1 MYVPIS
7 NLNIYYET
15 LGSGPTIILLH
26 GFGGNLTRY
35 AGVRTLLE
43 IGADGWGK
51 DAIDTVQKRLTLVG
65 EKR

>member
-15 LGSGPTIILLH
+15 HGSGPTIILLH
-26 GFGGNLTRY
+26 GFGSNLTRY
-35 AGVRTLLE
+35 AGVRTFLE

-51 DAIDTVQKRLTLVG
+51 DAIDTVQKSLTLVG

>member
-15 LGSGPTIILLH
+15 HGSGPAIILLH
-26 GFGGNLTRY
+26 GFGSNLTRY

-51 DAIDTVQKRLTLVG
+51 DAIDTVQKSLTLVG